1 MLPTDCLHLLTID
14 FDGAPSLVREA
25 LAFATED
32 GDAGMVDPRRYGSAG
47 RDAVAVEVARLLHVI
62 GGADDPVS
70 AVE

>member
-1 MLPTDCLHLLTID
+1 
-14 FDGAPSLVREA
+14 
-25 LAFATED
+25 
-32 GDAGMVDPRRYGSAG
+32 MVDPRRYGSAG